1 MLKSVYKISKMDCA
15 SEETLIRMK
24 LDPIVEIKKLEFDL
38 SDRKLIVH
46 HNDVTDLVTQKL
58 DDLNLGS
65 QLIESAVTLDDV
77 QTNQTE
83 INKRLL
89 KQVLLIN
96 FWFFVIE
103 LITGF
108 ISNSM
113 GLVADS
119 LDMLADAFVYG
130 MSLYVVSKNMIQKK
144 RVAALSGYI
153 QLTLALLG
161 FIEVIR
167 RYFAADEIPD
177 YQIMI
182 IISIFALIGNGL
194 SLYLLQKSKSKEV
207 HMKAS
212 MIFTSNDIIVNAG
225 VIIAAILV
233 LLLHSP
239 LPDLIIGLIIF
250 SFVLR
255 GSIKILKLG
264 KA

>member
-1 MLKSVYKISKMDCA
+1 MIKSTYKISKMDCA
-15 SEETLIRMK
+15 SEEAIIRLK
-24 LDPIVEIKKLEFDL
+24 LGSITEIKKLEFEL
-38 SDRKLIVH
+38 SERKLIVH
-46 HNDVTDLVTQKL
+46 HNNATDLITQKL
-58 DDLNLGS
+58 DDLNLDS
-65 QLIESAVTLDDV
+65 HLIESVTTVNDV
-77 QTNQTE
+77 RTNQTE
-83 INKRLL
+83 INKKLL
-89 KQVLLIN
+89 TQVLIIN
-96 FWFFVIE
+96 FGFFVIE
-103 LITGF
+103 IITGF

-130 MSLYVVSKNMIQKK
+130 MSLYVVNKNVTQKK
-144 RVAALSGYI
+144 QVAAISGYL
-153 QLTLALLG
+153 QFTLALLG

-167 RYFAADEIPD
+167 RYFTPDEIPD
-177 YQIMI
+177 YNMMI
-182 IISIFALIGNGL
+182 IISIFALIGNAF
-194 SLYLLQKSKSKEV
+194 SLYILQKSKSTEV

-250 SFVLR
+250 SLVLR
-255 GSIKILKLG
+255 GSIRILKLG